1 MINEELKNGAFS
13 RTLAYHGYSWSP
25 VSPPISPLHGESK
38 LMNAFT
44 VAVLSL
50 LVMLFS
56 ALQAVKQSRKVPQG
70 KGLMIVF
77 GLISPVSF
85 MIFLGS
91 SGLA

>member
-1 MINEELKNGAFS
+1 
-13 RTLAYHGYSWSP
+13 
-25 VSPPISPLHGESK
+25 
-38 LMNAFT
+38 MNAFT

-50 LVMLFS
+50 LVMLFT

-77 GLISPVSF
+77 GLISLVSF